1 MPCLPSSTAKPEIR
15 IYYSCYNRPC
25 EDTITLTAE
34 WENYPAREGGK
45 TTKGDLMPPGWR
57 YDNDND
63 TSDDDN
69 MQNMPGRLAILAF
82 HRKSS
87 NPSLAFS
94 GNSRSRRPCQ
104 PSIELLS
111 ARAAKKGKTTK
122 GEEADALNWFG

>member
-63 TSDDDN
+63 TSDEDN
-69 MQNMPGRLAILAF
+69 MQNIDNYPNKRKHCKNCETALSSGMPGRSAILAF

-87 NPSLAFS
+87 IS
-94 GNSRSRRPCQ
+94 
-104 PSIELLS
+104 
-111 ARAAKKGKTTK
+111 
-122 GEEADALNWFG
+122 

>member
-1 MPCLPSSTAKPEIR
+1 
-15 IYYSCYNRPC
+15 
-25 EDTITLTAE
+25 
-34 WENYPAREGGK
+34 
-45 TTKGDLMPPGWR
+45 MPPGWR

-69 MQNMPGRLAILAF
+69 IQNIDNYPNKNCETALSSVIPGRSAILAF
-82 HRKSS
+82 Y
-87 NPSLAFS
+87 SLAFS

-104 PSIELLS
+104 PSLELLS